1 MDSHDPQRVA
11 LLSIRPE
18 YAAAIFAGRKTVE
31 FRRSRLASDVEFA
44 IVYATQPTGRVIGW
58 FRIQG
63 IAESTP
69 DGLWRRYRGDGAIRR
84 RDYFAYF
91 DGAERAYAIEI
102 SKPTA
107 LEAPLL
113 LDEIVR
119 GMRAPQS
126 FQYLPAPV
134 VEALLTEPFSH
145 PAGRPSLRPA
155 FA

>member
-1 MDSHDPQRVA
+1 MDSHNPQRVA
-11 LLSIRPE
+11 LLSIKPE
-18 YAAAIFAGRKTVE
+18 YAAAIFAGQKTVE
-31 FRRSRLASDVEFA
+31 FRRSRLATDVQIA
-44 IVYATQPTGRVIGW
+44 IVYVTQPIGKVIGW
-58 FRIQG
+58 FRIGG

-107 LEAPLL
+107 LEVPLL
-113 LDEIVR
+113 LDEMVR
-119 GMRAPQS
+119 GLRAPQS
-126 FQYLPAPV
+126 FQYLPTLVA
-134 VEALLTEPFSH
+134 EALLREPSNRS
-145 PAGRPSLRPA
+145 AGRPSLSPA

>member
-1 MDSHDPQRVA
+1 VDSHDPQRVA

-18 YAAAIFAGRKTVE
+18 YAAAIFTGRKTVE

-44 IVYATQPTGRVIGW
+44 IVYATQPTGMVIGW

-134 VEALLTEPFSH
+134 VEALLREPSSRR
-145 PAGRPSLRPA
+145 AGRPSLRPA